1 MVKYMFTEQRLA
13 RAVGPDVSGVNKA
26 ESRAEMAADWGGG
39 GCLESGEMS
48 KTGVKRLV
56 GGATC

>member
-48 KTGVKRLV
+48 KTGVKRVV